1 MYRLKTS
8 ELVWAVAGVCVIFD
22 ENRMTQRFFVGHDG
36 EVSCLAIHPDGLIC
50 ASGQMG
56 RSNAKVCIWSA
67 GPYSSLTNRRSSKT
81 GINTD
86 PYDSSDFQYPRY
98 APEICDPLQLPIGK
112 GKS

>member
-1 MYRLKTS
+1 MKTS

-112 GKS
+112 GKSS